1 MKKQENQNPELQS
14 SISIDSD
21 ECRLLSNARL
31 ANVRYV
37 AVRCLVI
44 AALMSLSMPAA
55 IAQNVSAQNSDG
67 VTIQGTVVDVANSAV
82 RDATVR
88 LARPGV
94 AGAEVTTTNEAGI
107 FAFTAVRPGSYE
119 LSAEKTGLRSSL
131 MSITAS
137 TQRDQKGLALILQSG
152 DGSSPSVPAMEFVDK
167 PNFTVAGVT
176 DWTAVG
182 GHGSDS
188 ILRTSETLARD
199 TAALKPVDGEAG
211 EARDMAAASA
221 APRNSE
227 LGLALACKQAGDLK
241 HAREHLQRAL
251 ATGDNPEAWRLAGE
265 VDEKLGDP
273 LSAVHEFEHAAR
285 LDPSERN
292 YFEWGSELL
301 LHRAVW
307 QAEEVFKK
315 GSEAYP
321 KSVRMLTALGSALF
335 AGARYD
341 EAALRLCDASDLNP
355 ADPEPYAF
363 IGKIELVAPMPLP
376 CVEQRLARFVAKQ
389 PENSLANYLYSMAI
403 WKRQQ
408 QPADADAL
416 RQVETL
422 LTRAVTIDRKCGD
435 AYLQLGV
442 ISYSQKNVE
451 KAMEFYKK
459 AIEVAPQL
467 GEAHYRLGV
476 AYDRAGEAAR
486 AAQEF
491 QIHDEIEKRQA
502 AAIESQRREVKQF
515 LVVLEGQPAA
525 PPVH

>member
-1 MKKQENQNPELQS
+1 MKKQVNQNPELQWLS
-14 SISIDSD
+14 RIQSD
-21 ECRLLSNARL
+21 VCGLPSTARL
-31 ANVRYV
+31 ANIRYSV
-37 AVRCLVI
+37 MRRLVI
-44 AALMSLSMPAA
+44 AALMSLLMPVA
-55 IAQNVSAQNSDG
+55 ITQNASAQNSDG
-67 VTIQGTVVDVANSAV
+67 VTIQGTVVDRANSAV

-94 AGAEVTTTNEAGI
+94 DSAEVTKTNEAGI
-107 FAFTAVRPGSYE
+107 FVFTAVRPGSYE
-119 LSAEKTGLRSSL
+119 LSAEKIGLRSSL

-137 TQRDQKGLALILQSG
+137 SQRDQKHLALILQSG
-152 DGSSPSVPAMEFVDK
+152 DGSSPSVPAMDFADK

-199 TAALKPVDGEAG
+199 TVALKSVDGESG
-211 EARDMAAASA
+211 KARDMAAASA

-227 LGLALACKQAGDLK
+227 LDLALACQQTGDLK
-241 HAREHLQRAL
+241 HAREHLQKAIESS
-251 ATGDNPEAWRLAGE
+251 DNPEAWRLAGE

-273 LSAVHEFEHAAR
+273 LSAVHEFERAAR

-321 KSVRMLTALGSALF
+321 KSARMLTALGSALF

-341 EAALRLCDASDLNP
+341 EAALRLCDASNLNP

-363 IGKIELVAPMPLP
+363 IGKIELVAPTPLP
-376 CVEQRLARFVAKQ
+376 CVEPLLARFVEKQ
-389 PENSLANYLYSMAI
+389 PENSLANYLYAMAI

-408 QPADADAL
+408 QPADPHAL
-416 RQVETL
+416 QQVETL
-422 LTRAVTIDRKCGD
+422 LARAVTIDPKCGD

-451 KAMEFYKK
+451 KAIGFYKK
-459 AIEVAPQL
+459 AIEATPQL

-476 AYDRAGEAAR
+476 AYDRAGEADR
-486 AAQEF
+486 AAKEF

-502 AAIESQRREVKQF
+502 DAIESQRREVKQF
-515 LVVLEGQPAA
+515 LVVLEGQPAV
-525 PPVH
+525 PPAH